1 MLLLLLLEWPLEAV
15 VPVLPWWQGGFDD
28 FMVAPE
34 DLPQHLPTGCYG
46 SLNLYAEHMVSLI
59 DAMILGQKGGPSS
72 TSIVEA
78 STSKKITFF
87 YSLTLIVFNSIYN

>member
-1 MLLLLLLEWPLEAV
+1 LKLSFLSCH
-15 VPVLPWWQGGFDD
+15 GGEDDFDD
-28 FMVAPE
+28 FVVALE
-34 DLPQHLPTGCYG
+34 DLPQHLPIGCYG
-46 SLNLYAEHMVSLI
+46 SLILCAEHMVSLI